1 MSQFQSSVEEHY
13 YQDGIFE
20 KILKLLKEQGK
31 ERITREEITQVDE
44 FHVRGAAVS
53 VELAEEAGFDKN
65 TRVLDVGCGIGGPA
79 RMLAAIFGCKVTGI
93 DITEEFIRTA
103 KLLSRETG
111 LDEQTEFITG
121 NALQLPFNN
130 ESFDVV
136 WTQHAQMNI
145 KDKGTFYSEICRV
158 LKKAGRFIYYDI
170 FSINHETLYFPVPW
184 AMNRSLSFLM
194 TINELNG
201 LLTELG
207 LLEITAKD
215 ETMEA
220 IQFFR
225 EMKERSAKE
234 DQPGPGMYILMGKN
248 TNEMLAGLVRNINE
262 KKIELQSGI
271 YRKLQ

>member
-1 MSQFQSSVEEHY
+1 MSQFQSPVEEHY

-20 KILKLLKEQGK
+20 NILKLLKEQGK
-31 ERITREEITQVDE
+31 ERITREDITQVDE

-79 RMLAAIFGCKVTGI
+79 RMLAAKFGCKVTGI

-158 LKKAGRFIYYDI
+158 LKKGGRFIYYDI

-184 AMNRSLSFLM
+184 AMNGSLSFLM

-220 IQFFR
+220 IQFFKQMR
-225 EMKERSAKE
+225 ERSAKE
-234 DQPGPGMYILMGKN
+234 GQPGPGMYILMGKN
-248 TNEMLAGLVRNINE
+248 TNEMLAGLVRNINQN
-262 KKIELQSGI
+262 KIELQSGI
-271 YRKLQ
+271 YRKL

>member
-1 MSQFQSSVEEHY
+1 MSQFQSPVEEHY

-31 ERITREEITQVDE
+31 ERITREDITQVDE

-79 RMLAAIFGCKVTGI
+79 RMLAAKFGCKVTGI

-158 LKKAGRFIYYDI
+158 LKKGGRFIYYDI

-184 AMNRSLSFLM
+184 AMNGSLSFLM

-220 IQFFR
+220 IQFFKQ
-225 EMKERSAKE
+225 MKERSAKE
-234 DQPGPGMYILMGKN
+234 GPPGPVMYILMGKN

-271 YRKLQ
+271 YKKLQ

>member
-1 MSQFQSSVEEHY
+1 MSQFQSPVEEHY

-20 KILKLLKEQGK
+20 NILKLLKEQGK
-31 ERITREEITQVDE
+31 ERITREDITQVDE

-79 RMLAAIFGCKVTGI
+79 RMLAAKFGCKVTGI

-158 LKKAGRFIYYDI
+158 LKKGGRFIYYDI

-184 AMNRSLSFLM
+184 AMNGSLSFLM

-220 IQFFR
+220 IQFFKQMR
-225 EMKERSAKE
+225 ERSAKE
-234 DQPGPGMYILMGKN
+234 GPPGPGMYILMGKN

-271 YRKLQ
+271 YKKLQ

>member
-1 MSQFQSSVEEHY
+1 MSQFQSPVEEHY

-31 ERITREEITQVDE
+31 ERITREDITQVDE

-79 RMLAAIFGCKVTGI
+79 RMLAAKFGCKVTGI

-145 KDKGTFYSEICRV
+145 KDKGTFYSEISRV
-158 LKKAGRFIYYDI
+158 LKKGGRFIYYDI
-170 FSINHETLYFPVPW
+170 FSINHEPLYFPVPW
-184 AMNRSLSFLM
+184 AMNGSLSFLM
-194 TINELNG
+194 TTNELNG

-220 IQFFR
+220 IQFFKQ
-225 EMKERSAKE
+225 MKERSAKE
-234 DQPGPGMYILMGKN
+234 GPPGPGMYILMGKN

-271 YRKLQ
+271 YRKL

>member
-1 MSQFQSSVEEHY
+1 MSQFQSPVEEHY

-20 KILKLLKEQGK
+20 KILKILKDQGK
-31 ERITREEITQVDE
+31 ERITREDITLVDE

-79 RMLAAIFGCKVTGI
+79 RMLAAKFGCKVTGI

-121 NALQLPFNN
+121 NALHLPFND

-145 KDKGTFYSEICRV
+145 KDKGAFYTEISRV
-158 LKKAGRFIYYDI
+158 LKKGGRFIYYDI
-170 FSINHETLYFPVPW
+170 FSVNHETLYFPVPW
-184 AMNRSLSFLM
+184 AMNGSLSFLM
-194 TINELNG
+194 TTNELNG
-201 LLTELG
+201 LLTDLG

-220 IQFFR
+220 IQFFEQMR
-225 EMKERSAKE
+225 ERSAKPGP
-234 DQPGPGMYILMGKN
+234 PGPGMYVLMGKN
-248 TNEMLAGLVRNINE
+248 TNEMLEGLVRNISE

-271 YRKLQ
+271 YRKL